1 MNQNNRRRAFVTAAD
16 ITVDVMIDGLMLQNR
31 AMDGDTVIVELL
43 DPFKWTEY
51 TTTNSIVVGKTSTGQ
66 NNVMQQ
72 MGNTFNG
79 KPGYTNDTAVETRII
94 DMEVLG
100 RATNHESGVS
110 SEDDVNKLEL
120 LAVTK
125 EFTSLKIK
133 EEKKQSTSGGISEGS
148 EQSDSSDSDEEEDA
162 IEKALEDAQ
171 DDSDDIGTGFI
182 DDEQVSSDEDEEE
195 DNEDQ
200 SSEEEEENQD
210 EKDAKEK
217 TRTPVKG
224 MGKDQ
229 VQTKNIAVKRNP
241 LLKIEGKNKQERLA
255 EINKIAKDLR
265 PMGRVK
271 AIIKSPNR
279 DKEHLVTL
287 MALEKNV
294 LDTKALAQFTNNK
307 SAS

>member
-1 MNQNNRRRAFVTAAD
+1 
-16 ITVDVMIDGLMLQNR
+16 
-31 AMDGDTVIVELL
+31 
-43 DPFKWTEY
+43 
-51 TTTNSIVVGKTSTGQ
+51 
-66 NNVMQQ
+66 

-182 DDEQVSSDEDEEE
+182 DDE
-195 DNEDQ
+195 
-200 SSEEEEENQD
+200 
-210 EKDAKEK
+210 
-217 TRTPVKG
+217 
-224 MGKDQ
+224 
-229 VQTKNIAVKRNP
+229 
-241 LLKIEGKNKQERLA
+241 
-255 EINKIAKDLR
+255 
-265 PMGRVK
+265 
-271 AIIKSPNR
+271 
-279 DKEHLVTL
+279 
-287 MALEKNV
+287 
-294 LDTKALAQFTNNK
+294 
-307 SAS
+307 